1 MSTTNRTAA
10 RSQAGFTLVEALI
23 AMVVLS
29 FGLIAVTNLML
40 VAATSNSVANQ
51 SSAATSIASQQ
62 LELLKACKFTDPQLT
77 AGGDLVNDA
86 ANFFTDTDVPGVGQ
100 IHTRWQITNVDGT
113 TKYIVV
119 RSEGTGALAGPRSRA
134 QFTTLRVQQPTS

>member
-1 MSTTNRTAA
+1 MSTTKRVTAGP
-10 RSQAGFTLVEALI
+10 QAGFTLVEALI

-62 LELLKACKFTDPQLT
+62 LELLKACTFTDQRLA
-77 AGGDLVNDA
+77 AGGDLQNDA
-86 ANFFTDTDVPGVGQ
+86 ANFNSDTDVPGVGR
-100 IHTRWQITNVDGT
+100 IHTRWQITDVDGT

>member
-10 RSQAGFTLVEALI
+10 GSQAGFTLVEALI

-40 VAATSNSVANQ
+40 VAATSNGVANQ
-51 SSAATSIASQQ
+51 SSAATSVASQQ
-62 LELLKACKFTDPQLT
+62 LEQLKACTFTDPQLI
-77 AGGDLVNDA
+77 AGGDLQNDV
-86 ANFFTDTDVPGVGQ
+86 ANFSSDTDVPGVGR
-100 IHTRWQITNVDGT
+100 IHTRWQITDVDAT